1 MGELKSAWE
10 LALEKTQK
18 MGGEESVSLSSN
30 QKAEI
35 AEIRKIY
42 AAKIAEVEILIQDKE
57 KQKIELDRLR
67 RERDRKIE
75 SLYQEGKEKNKD
87 NVSGSVRVRKK
98 P

>member
-10 LALEKTQK
+10 LALEKAKK
-18 MGGEESVSLSSN
+18 MGGEETISLSSN

-35 AEIRKIY
+35 EEIRKIY

-57 KQKIELDRLR
+57 RQQIELDRLR

-75 SLYQEGKEKNKD
+75 SIYQRAKGK
-87 NVSGSVRVRKK
+87 
-98 P
+98 

>member
-10 LALEKTQK
+10 LALEKAKK
-18 MGGEESVSLSSN
+18 MGGEETVSLSSN

-35 AEIRKIY
+35 AEIRKVY

-57 KQKIELDRLR
+57 KQEIELDRLR

-75 SLYQEGKEKNKD
+75 SIYQKGKEK
-87 NVSGSVRVRKK
+87 
-98 P
+98 